1 MGLQLGL
8 RIGFMTG
15 LKSVRELCRNQERI
29 WSLLG
34 AVLVRFRYFKP
45 DPKPPRDPPY
55 KLQKVCTCPSCKIS
69 SSVEDEQDFPKT
81 AKSPPDC
88 SRDSPR
94 DPQEAPRSQ
103 KVSTVPCFCG
113 FWAKKRQ
120 NMSTVPCF
128 CAFRTNKRHTLLHST
143 THHDT
148 PRHSTT
154 PYDTL

>member
-1 MGLQLGL
+1 
-8 RIGFMTG
+8 MTG

-29 WSLLG
+29 WSLMG

-55 KLQKVCTCPSCKIS
+55 KLQKVCTCLSCNLS

-81 AKSPPDC
+81 SKSPPDC
-88 SRDSPR
+88 SRDPPR
-94 DPQEAPRSQ
+94 DPQEAPRGQ
-103 KVSTVPCFCG
+103 KVPTVPYFCR

-128 CAFRTNKRHTLLHST
+128 CAFRAFSGNNWALCLWGGQSGTN
-143 THHDT
+143 
-148 PRHSTT
+148 
-154 PYDTL
+154 